1 MSKGKARVLICDDE
15 RHIRM
20 LLSAIIKDL
29 GGEVVGEASNGEEA
43 IAQYETLR
51 PHLVLLDINMPKL
64 NGDKALERIMQIDP
78 KALVIMLTAQ
88 DSADVVRKTLD
99 LGAFNYILKGNPAP
113 VIQQLIKEAWKDY
126 LSEIQGR
133 EA

>member
-64 NGDKALERIMQIDP
+64 NGDKALERIMHIDP